1 MGEMSSKEFFFI
13 GMSLSNSSNNDSS
26 ICVID
31 RNKRIV
37 LLDKLYFTNDIELFF
52 EQNPYVKNAKIT
64 VSIPHDN
71 TLLEGKWR
79 IHCKNYKMMDNKFE
93 INRNDWTKRLC
104 ERCSDMFLRLK
115 ESGLNISRFDV
126 NLLRGVYGLEANYLQ
141 RTSLDCKS
149 LQSALRIKYGFEELP
164 DNMLPASSLEAI
176 LGAMFM
182 YDTNFSNIQT
192 KKIFEYKGLDVLN
205 KG

>member
-64 VSIPHDN
+64 V
-71 TLLEGKWR
+71 
-79 IHCKNYKMMDNKFE
+79 CK
-93 INRNDWTKRLC
+93 L
-104 ERCSDMFLRLK
+104 
-115 ESGLNISRFDV
+115 
-126 NLLRGVYGLEANYLQ
+126 
-141 RTSLDCKS
+141 
-149 LQSALRIKYGFEELP
+149 
-164 DNMLPASSLEAI
+164 
-176 LGAMFM
+176 
-182 YDTNFSNIQT
+182 
-192 KKIFEYKGLDVLN
+192 
-205 KG
+205 

>member
-52 EQNPYVKNAKIT
+52 EQNPCVKNAKIT

-104 ERCSDMFLRLK
+104 ERCSDTFLRLK

>member
-1 MGEMSSKEFFFI
+1 
-13 GMSLSNSSNNDSS
+13 
-26 ICVID
+26 
-31 RNKRIV
+31 
-37 LLDKLYFTNDIELFF
+37 
-52 EQNPYVKNAKIT
+52 
-64 VSIPHDN
+64 
-71 TLLEGKWR
+71 
-79 IHCKNYKMMDNKFE
+79 MMDNKFE

-104 ERCSDMFLRLK
+104 ERCSDMFLCLK

>member
-192 KKIFEYKGLDVLN
+192 KKIFKYKGLDVLN